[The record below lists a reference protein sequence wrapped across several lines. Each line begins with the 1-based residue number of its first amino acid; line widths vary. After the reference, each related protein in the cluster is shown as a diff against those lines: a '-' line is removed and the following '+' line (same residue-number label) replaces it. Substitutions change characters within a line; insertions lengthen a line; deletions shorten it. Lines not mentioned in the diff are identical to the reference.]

1 MKDGKYQW
9 SIITK
14 MIGGWKLLPIL
25 VENTDRLMDI
35 FKDRKAQFGLDPI
48 CTVPT
53 SGTGNTY
60 PTFRTIGGAK
70 YQKSN
75 LKDHFELLK
84 DIHTLTLS
92 YVRAFSSW
100 FMGGEASMLSTS
112 ADMQIKAI
120 DPNKVENVGLLNQH
134 KIRLCCLSGTLHFIL
149 KNHVTLSSYN
159 SFMPSIRICLYKD
172 KVTGRQVICGLIL
185 VKMAMEVM
193 KPQLVI
199 NHREKEKALEALTL
213 LDSDNNVCTFLTRMQ
228 DQHDKIDTLQKDGV
242 KYDKQRFLAFMFEKL
257 LETNRPDFQS
267 EVKLARNQWVKNPSA
282 TDKNNVIAR
291 FINLYSTIKANGE
304 WEHMSQTEMQRS
316 PPLRL
321 LSKLQRKPPQRQT
334 KSPQAPSS
342 PTTT

>member
-1 MKDGKYQW
+1 
-9 SIITK
+9 
-14 MIGGWKLLPIL
+14 
-25 VENTDRLMDI
+25 
-35 FKDRKAQFGLDPI
+35 
-48 CTVPT
+48 
-53 SGTGNTY
+53 
-60 PTFRTIGGAK
+60 
-70 YQKSN
+70 
-75 LKDHFELLK
+75 
-84 DIHTLTLS
+84 
-92 YVRAFSSW
+92 
-100 FMGGEASMLSTS
+100 
-112 ADMQIKAI
+112 
-120 DPNKVENVGLLNQH
+120 
-134 KIRLCCLSGTLHFIL
+134 
-149 KNHVTLSSYN
+149 
-159 SFMPSIRICLYKD
+159 MPSIKICLYKD

-282 TDKNNVIAR
+282 TDENNVIAR
-291 FINLYSTIKANGE
+291 FINLYTNFNANGE